1 METSL
6 PSGTRDVDVK
16 GLGRTV
22 KIRLIT
28 DMQFLLLSR
37 DAEKLRQDSTSDHDR
52 LRIAGRM
59 MDVMESM
66 VVTQEDRDYLMEL
79 TVQGELHVSDMV
91 NMLAAFRDEEVETK
105 PKVRRG
111 RPPGKRTAQ

>member
-1 METSL
+1 METST

-22 KIRLIT
+22 KVRLIT

-37 DAEKLRQDSTSDHDR
+37 DADKIRQDGISNSDR

-66 VVTQEDRDYLMEL
+66 VVTQEDRDYLMDL
-79 TVQGELHVSDMV
+79 TVRGELHVQDM
-91 NMLAAFRDEEVETK
+91 MDFLTAFRDEEAAEK

-111 RPPGKRTAQ
+111 RPPGRRTTQ